1 MRLDR
6 LAVADYRNLRS
17 FEIDFDENQPITVL
31 LGHNGT
37 GKSNLIEVI
46 VEIFRDLEIGATPK
60 FAYSMEYVCRDHKVK
75 VDADPARSNRRVVV
89 TIDEKAITQTALH
102 EELDTVLPNH
112 VFAYY
117 SGWSTRLERQ
127 FDRPTRRHYNLILN
141 SKDKDLPLRR
151 LFYCRKEYSQL
162 VLLAFFL
169 ATPSSVRAL
178 LQHYLGIKRFESALF
193 VLKTPWWGEI
203 KPNKARQREADPR
216 FWYARGAFTGF
227 LDRLWDRALAP
238 IRNLES
244 VERDIRRQGEKT
256 ERLYLFIKDQAQL
269 EGLKETHDEPKDLF
283 GYLESLFLCDL
294 IDEVRVTVERTDGTR
309 LNFTQM
315 SEGEQQ
321 LLTVLGLLLFTQ
333 NEESLYLLDEPD
345 THLNPVWAYD
355 FLKLL
360 QDNIRA
366 EKGQLI
372 VATHDPL
379 MIGSLHKSQVRLLVQ
394 EKDRIIAS
402 EPEYDPMGIG
412 VEGLL
417 KSELYGLR
425 STLAPEVLRNLDRHY
440 YLLGKRDRTD
450 DEDTELRHLATQLN
464 ELGVA
469 RTHPNPYFELFANAM
484 ARRRV
489 PEQETTLSKEEINS
503 QTKLADEVLEEVLAD
518 EKVAGKDESA

>member
-6 LAVADYRNLRS
+6 LTIADYRNLRS
-17 FEIDFDENQPITVL
+17 FEIDFNENQPITVL
-31 LGHNGT
+31 LGHNST
-37 GKSNLIEVI
+37 GKSNLIEAI
-46 VEIFRDLEIGATPK
+46 VEIFRDLDDGTPPR

-75 VDADPARSNRRVVV
+75 VEADPARPNRRVVV
-89 TIDEKAITQTALH
+89 TVDERVISQTALYG
-102 EELDTVLPNH
+102 ELNTYLPNH

-117 SGWSTRLERQ
+117 SGWSTRLERH

-141 SKDKDLPLRR
+141 SKGKDLPLRR

-169 ATPSSVRAL
+169 ATSSNARTL
-178 LQHYLGIKRFESALF
+178 LQHYLGIQRFESALF
-193 VLKTPWWGEI
+193 VLKTPWWGQV

-238 IRNLES
+238 IRNTES
-244 VERDIRRQGEKT
+244 VERDIRRHGERT
-256 ERLYLFIKDQAQL
+256 ERLYLFIKDEVQL
-269 EGLKETHDEPKDLF
+269 EGLKENKDEPKDLF

-309 LNFTQM
+309 VNFTQM

-394 EKDRIIAS
+394 QENRIIAS

-425 STLAPEVLRNLDRHY
+425 STLAPEILQSLDRHY
-440 YLLGKRDRTD
+440 FLLGKPDKTD
-450 DEDTELRHLATQLN
+450 DEKAELMRLAAKLN

-469 RTHPNPYFELFANAM
+469 RTHPNPYFELFASAM
-484 ARRRV
+484 ARRRT
-489 PEQETTLSKEEINS
+489 PEHETALSKAEIDS
-503 QTKLADEVLEEVLAD
+503 QTKLADEVLAEVLAA
-518 EKVAGKDESA
+518 EKTTDKDESA